1 MSSEKQQS
9 RVIWFA
15 TSPQQY
21 HRSLFEKISTRG
33 IAVEF
38 VNTLEALELSL
49 RHKRSSVILL
59 SDIGEDLYIE
69 SQFKK
74 IIALP
79 DTAGIRLIL
88 DQSENKKPLADLA
101 LLNGFR
107 DILPST
113 LSENEWLDRF
123 VFSAAVSPFRFTLP
137 RFQLAINSTG
147 YLEIPACVTLLSPHQ
162 IRIETRLDPEIGT
175 ELTLRGELPL
185 ALGKEYITVKV
196 LSKDQNHLNYRFS
209 QAMNVEIL
217 LDGQS
222 KAELEHFIARFQAY
236 QIVAPKRVFIVMAHA
251 VERPKLI
258 GHYLSGGHIVRTAIS
273 RTSVFEYPKYFTP
286 ELVIIELKFCQGNNL
301 SLFEKMLASLEAQTL
316 IAIVGD
322 DPEGLDLT
330 TIKAQYPTLRFVVA
344 QFLSADPDSFIKL
357 LPLKVPAPGVVEIP
371 LYHPLTSAQIR
382 IAVQLTK
389 LHPQVGE
396 LRSQVKIA
404 NFSLA
409 KLNYQDLNDCL
420 GHSPIIKTTSS
431 SLIPTNP
438 PIGKSVYKT
447 LFYYCDINATGR
459 KAMNAAL
466 FTYFLSELEKF
477 GGMPDEIANRLDKKS
492 LELIDDPSLLKEE
505 AIVAIPKEI
514 QLRSLKKSGLLAS
527 WQIIALVIIFFCLF
541 IWLAM
546 DLGYTQ
552 MEKVGDKYSQ
562 PFINFKNLKE
572 RQKRGELPP
581 PRPPEPIEVQPS
593 EPTSAESSKVAPSE
607 PAFMQKKQGE
617 QPSTLPPRPAP
628 QAPREKPPAVFI
640 PRPPPAKLIDPSPPP
655 PEELAAPEIDQPI
668 PGTENRN

>member
-1 MSSEKQQS
+1 M
-9 RVIWFA
+9 
-15 TSPQQY
+15 
-21 HRSLFEKISTRG
+21 
-33 IAVEF
+33 
-38 VNTLEALELSL
+38 NTLEALELSL

-88 DQSENKKPLADLA
+88 DQSENKKSLTDLA

-137 RFQLAINSTG
+137 KFQLAINSPG
-147 YLEIPACVTLLSPHQ
+147 FIEIPACVTSLSAYQ

-175 ELTLRGELPL
+175 ELTLRGELPS
-185 ALGKEYITVKV
+185 ALGKDFITVKV

-217 LDGQS
+217 LDGHS

-236 QIVAPKRVFIVMAHA
+236 QVEAPKRVFIVMAHA
-251 VERPKLI
+251 EERSKMI

-273 RTSVFEYPKYFTP
+273 RTSVFEYPRYFSP

-301 SLFEKMLASLEAQTL
+301 SLFEKMLANLEAQTL
-316 IAIVGD
+316 IAIFGE

-330 TIKAQYPTLRFVVA
+330 TIKEQYPTLRFVVA
-344 QFLSADPDSFIKL
+344 QFISADPGSFIKL
-357 LPLKVPAPGVVEIP
+357 LPTKVPTPGVIEIP

-409 KLNYQDLNDCL
+409 KLNFQDINNCL

-431 SLIPTNP
+431 SLIPTST
-438 PIGKSVYKT
+438 PIGRSVYKT
-447 LFYYCDINATGR
+447 LFYYCDINAAGR
-459 KAMNAAL
+459 KAMNSSL

-477 GGMPDEIANRLDKKS
+477 GGISDEIANRLGTKS
-492 LELIDDPSLLKEE
+492 LELIEDPSLHKEE

-514 QLRSLKKSGLLAS
+514 ELRTAKKSSLLAS
-527 WQIIALVIIFFCLF
+527 WQMIALVIIFFGLF

-552 MEKVGDKYSQ
+552 MEKVGEKYSQ

-572 RQKRGELPP
+572 RQKRGELPLP
-581 PRPPEPIEVQPS
+581 PRSDEPAEVQTP
-593 EPTSAESSKVAPSE
+593 EPTSAESLTVAPSE
-607 PAFMQKKQGE
+607 PTFIQKKQGE

-628 QAPREKPPAVFI
+628 QGPRAKPPAVFI
-640 PRPPPAKLIDPSPPP
+640 PRPPPTKLIEPSPPS
-655 PEELAAPEIDQPI
+655 PEELSAPDIDQPI